1 VISSPA
7 EVAVRILILALPL
20 LATLAACDTSGTTI
34 VVRSKSDGEWIIDSR
49 VRINGGIAQFECLH
63 SATRRCH
70 YTLFP
75 AGCTSSSGSTRCSG
89 QALDQFSM
97 AVDSTRALSGLSDFK
112 LCVSHRPG
120 QMRPDCTLQKG

>member
-1 VISSPA
+1 M
-7 EVAVRILILALPL
+7 RTLIFALPL
-20 LATLAACDTSGTTI
+20 LAALAACDTAGTTI
-34 VVRSKSDGEWIIDSR
+34 VVRSKADGEWIIDSR
-49 VRINGGIAQFECLH
+49 VRIHGGIASFECLH

-75 AGCTSSSGSTRCSG
+75 AACTASSGSTRCSG

-97 AVDSTRALSGLSDFK
+97 AVDTTREVRGLSDFK

-120 QMRPDCTLQKG
+120 QMRPDCTLQEG

>member
-1 VISSPA
+1 MRTLV
-7 EVAVRILILALPL
+7 LALPL
-20 LATLAACDTSGTTI
+20 LAALAACDTAGTTI
-34 VVRSKSDGEWIIDSR
+34 VVRSKADGEWIIDSR
-49 VRINGGIAQFECLH
+49 VRIHAGIASFECLH

-75 AGCTSSSGSTRCSG
+75 AGCTASSGSTRCSG

-97 AVDSTRALSGLSDFK
+97 AVDTTRELRGLSDFK

-120 QMRPDCTLQKG
+120 QMRPDCTLQEG